1 MFSLLGLLN
10 FGIPICHG
18 HSLTVIVFIPQD
30 IIDFFVKNM
39 TNENLGPICNAHVV
53 HADRSDYGALDVN
66 CLKLAELAALAVDF
80 PKTGKIVSLPQHLKP
95 RLYPDFLGKE
105 DNQSY
110 KSTKILGRLYR
121 KVRDAYDEDA
131 ATSSELHYFP
141 SDIPYDM
148 DLEVPGAADFV
159 FDAWEKKCSYD
170 GQLKG
175 LMGQYKVKREEE
187 IVTGH
192 VWSIPKSN
200 SKKQGE
206 LKERLSHSYNAL
218 KKEFR
223 QMFENLDSNLEA
235 LTDDEKNLLCE
246 KKASAWY
253 QVTYHPKWV
262 KQSPPLQEPDGPGDV
277 VVMLSFAWI
286 AADYLARIKIKCHG
300 VEHIDSTKPIN
311 SLKRYLAD
319 RI

>member
-1 MFSLLGLLN
+1 MGTSTLS
-10 FGIPICHG
+10 HG
-18 HSLTVIVFIPQD
+18 MKILFLQVRRAGCLCSMILQKPKRQGRPVTQQD

-53 HADRSDYGALDVN
+53 HADRSDYGALDEN

-80 PKTGKIVSLPQHLKP
+80 PKTGKIVTLPQHLKP

-131 ATSSELHYFP
+131 ATTSELHYVP

-148 DLEVPGAADFV
+148 DLEVPGAADFI

-206 LKERLSHSYNAL
+206 LKERLTSINPPIDEL
-218 KKEFR
+218 V
-223 QMFENLDSNLEA
+223 
-235 LTDDEKNLLCE
+235 DDEKDE
-246 KKASAWY
+246 
-253 QVTYHPKWV
+253 
-262 KQSPPLQEPDGPGDV
+262 EDEEEDE
-277 VVMLSFAWI
+277 
-286 AADYLARIKIKCHG
+286 
-300 VEHIDSTKPIN
+300 EHMDP
-311 SLKRYLAD
+311 
-319 RI
+319 